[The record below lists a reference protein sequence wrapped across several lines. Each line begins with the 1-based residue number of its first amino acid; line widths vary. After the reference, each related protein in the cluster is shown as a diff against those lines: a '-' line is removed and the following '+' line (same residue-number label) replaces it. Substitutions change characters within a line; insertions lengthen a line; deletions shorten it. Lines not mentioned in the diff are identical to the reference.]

1 METKAEA
8 EGRAAA
14 ETQATKDRR
23 DKEGITLGRIT
34 LIEEA
39 QALMRPVLAEDK
51 PRKGLIPATPHTALP
66 E

>member
-14 ETQATKDRR
+14 ETQATNDRR

-39 QALMRPVLAEDK
+39 QALMWPVLRTSVAK
-51 PRKGLIPATPHTALP
+51 ASSNTSYRTA
-66 E
+66 